1 MFEDFSM
8 QRIQVFLHEEQYL
21 ALKKLAHLSGVAQS
35 DLIRQGVDL
44 LLKSKKQKQQS
55 WKQAANQLVGI
66 WQDHHDLA
74 ETQQTIR
81 RALNTRMA
89 GLSRE

>member
-1 MFEDFSM
+1 M
-8 QRIQVFLHEEQYL
+8 QRIQVFLHEEQYS

-55 WKQAANQLVGI
+55 WKQAANQLAGI
-66 WQDHHDLA
+66 WQDHDDLA
-74 ETQQTIR
+74 ETQHSIR
-81 RALNTRMA
+81 RALNSRMES
-89 GLSRE
+89 LNRE